1 MRALKASVLLLL
13 CFALWSATLL
23 LWGAGKPS
31 GPSET
36 PMIVQFRDLLNPLD
50 RITSDGSGPYSNGV
64 DSVRAVVDQRGDI
77 DLGTSFGQGAE
88 VRKLSFDFSQA
99 IEGAV
104 APFQKGLEAAFLSTN
119 AGGLLTMTV
128 GDSKASELQVRFT
141 YGGNNWFVRFMPS
154 YDIGTNNVTIT
165 HPTGSTWVIDTN
177 SAAIAQLVSMPIK
190 GKAVLSNH
198 GRFVMPLSIT
208 LTKK

>member
-13 CFALWSATLL
+13 CFALLSATLL

-36 PMIVQFRDLLNPLD
+36 PMIAQFRDQLNPPD
-50 RITSDGSGPYSNGV
+50 RITSDTLGPYTNGV
-64 DSVRAVVDQRGDI
+64 DSVRAVIDQSGDF
-77 DLGTSFGQGAE
+77 DLGTSFGPGAE

-99 IEGAV
+99 LEGAV
-104 APFQKGLEAAFLSTN
+104 PPFQQGVEAAFLSTN

-128 GDSKASELQVRFT
+128 GASKASELQVSFT
-141 YGGNNWFVRFMPS
+141 YGGNNWFVRFSPS
-154 YDIGTNNVTIT
+154 YDSGTNNVTIT
-165 HPTGSTWVIDTN
+165 HPTASTWVIDTN
-177 SAAIAQLVSMPIK
+177 SAAVAALVSLPIK
-190 GKAVLSNH
+190 GKPVFSNH

-208 LTKK
+208 LKK